1 MIERARLYAEQKHGL
16 AKRRSGLAIDHV
28 RTVVSNLSD
37 IGVRDPATICAAWL
51 HDTIEDTNADYDE
64 ISRGFGTAVA
74 AMVSSLS
81 KDNRLPADERTAEY
95 TARLSR
101 AMPGAMTVK
110 LADILANLESMARQ
124 NPGTPKI
131 HRRAAKLRTYLLAIR
146 PGIDLD
152 LPGIP
157 DVQKRLDILMR
168 MYGLEPV
175 PLSGY

>member
-37 IGVRDPATICAAWL
+37 IGVQDPVVICAAWL
-51 HDTIEDTNADYDE
+51 HDTIEDADANYDE
-64 ISRGFGTAVA
+64 ISKEFGTTVA

-81 KDNRLPADERTAEY
+81 KDNRLPGDERTVEY
-95 TARLSR
+95 MGRLSCST
-101 AMPGAMTVK
+101 PGAMTVK
-110 LADILANLESMARQ
+110 LADILANLESMACQ
-124 NPGTPKI
+124 NSDTPKI
-131 HRRAAKLRTYLLAIR
+131 HKRAAKLRAYLLAIR
-146 PGIDLD
+146 PGIDAD

-157 DVQKRLDILMR
+157 DVQKRLDRLMR
-168 MYGLEPV
+168 IYGLEPV